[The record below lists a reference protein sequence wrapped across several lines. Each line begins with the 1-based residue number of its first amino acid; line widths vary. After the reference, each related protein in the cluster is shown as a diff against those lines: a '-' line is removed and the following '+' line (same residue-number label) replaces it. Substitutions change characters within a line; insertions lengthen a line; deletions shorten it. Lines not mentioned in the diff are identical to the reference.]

1 MRGPIRMNPV
11 TTTVVKIQW
20 QLWDGDSLTIQAVT
34 QRVTEEDCELTE
46 IVQLGSV
53 KYFFT
58 GIDTKEKVDKIV
70 KDIEDGTLA

>member
-1 MRGPIRMNPV
+1 MRGPISMNPV
-11 TTTVVKIQW
+11 TTTVVRVQW
-20 QLWDGDSLTIQAVT
+20 QLWEGDSLTIQAVT

-46 IVQLGSV
+46 VVQLGSV

>member
-1 MRGPIRMNPV
+1 MNPV
-11 TTTVVKIQW
+11 TTTVVRVQW
-20 QLWDGDSLTIQAVT
+20 QLWEGDSLTIQAVT
-34 QRVTEEDCELTE
+34 QCVTEEDCELTE
-46 IVQLGSV
+46 VVQLGSV

>member
-1 MRGPIRMNPV
+1 MRGPISMNPV

-53 KYFFT
+53 KYYFT

-70 KDIEDGTLA
+70 KDIEDGTLT

>member
-1 MRGPIRMNPV
+1 MNPV
-11 TTTVVKIQW
+11 TTTVVRVQW
-20 QLWDGDSLTIQAVT
+20 QLWEGDSLTIQAVT

-46 IVQLGSV
+46 VVQLGSV